1 MMKTDPRVKSKTQR
15 AASDAIHEM
24 MKSERH
30 AKPVWNPSKVKYKV
44 SKKNNLKIK
53 ISVDVERLQFF
64 ALILFLVLLL
74 FGISYFCYV
83 SFIYEPKIIIIPD

>member
-1 MMKTDPRVKSKTQR
+1 MKTDHRVKSQTQR
-15 AASDAIHEM
+15 AASDAIHKM

-30 AKPVWNPSKVKYKV
+30 TKPVWNPSKVKYKV
-44 SKKNNLKIK
+44 TKKNNLKVK

-64 ALILFLVLLL
+64 ALILFLVLLF